1 MDTTGEIC
9 AIGMDYKTRKAT
21 VTLTLDCDPADLEQL
36 QDMGLDVKLKKHR
49 EHRSLDA
56 NGMLWGCLK
65 DIAEATQ
72 TDKWQV
78 YLDMLKH
85 YGQFTYVLV
94 KPTAVDR
101 MKQIWRETEVVGEI
115 DVHGNKSVQLLCYY
129 GSSMYDTKEFSIL
142 LDGVLREMENLGLP
156 KPPSKEMQR
165 LLEEWKK

>member
-1 MDTTGEIC
+1 MDTIGKIS

-21 VTLTLDCDPADLEQL
+21 VTLTLDCDPADLENL
-36 QDMGLDVKLKKHR
+36 QDMELDVRLKQHR
-49 EHRSLDA
+49 GHRSLDA